1 MKKRPIAWLI
11 AAIVLVLAGG
21 ILFASAMVA
30 IGWDFARF
38 NTAEYETNTHE
49 IREKFENIS
58 IETDTADVLFALSE
72 DGKTIVECVKE
83 TKLKHSV
90 KAENGTLEIK
100 CTDTRKWYE
109 HIGIKLQTT
118 KITVYLPAGEYAA
131 LSVKA
136 TTGNTEIAKDFKF
149 DSIDISAT
157 TGDIKNAASAS
168 GDIRINTTTG
178 DIHME
183 NVSAKNAS
191 LSVSTGRITVIGLV
205 CENDFHNKVRTGDT
219 KLSNITCANLFS
231 EGTTGYLAL
240 KNVLASEK
248 FSIRRD
254 TGDVTFED
262 CDAGEIFVKTDT
274 GKISGTLL
282 SEKDFSSCRSD
293 TGSLRVPKNGSGG
306 KCELVTDTGNITIE
320 LSRHP

>member
-1 MKKRPIAWLI
+1 MITASILI
-11 AAIVLVLAGG
+11 LVGCIIFGG
-21 ILFASAMVA
+21 VMTMLK
-30 IGWDFARF
+30 WDFKKLA
-38 NTAEYETNTHE
+38 TVTYETNRYE
-49 IREKFENIS
+49 INETYENIS
-58 IETDTADVLFALSE
+58 IAVDTADIKLVPSE
-72 DGKTIVECVKE
+72 DGKTIVECVEE
-83 TKLKHSV
+83 TKRKHSV

-109 HIGIKLQTT
+109 HIGINFQTT

-183 NVSAKNAS
+183 NVSAKNVS
-191 LSVSTGRITVIGLV
+191 LSVSTGRITVIGLI

-240 KNVLASEK
+240 KNVLATEK